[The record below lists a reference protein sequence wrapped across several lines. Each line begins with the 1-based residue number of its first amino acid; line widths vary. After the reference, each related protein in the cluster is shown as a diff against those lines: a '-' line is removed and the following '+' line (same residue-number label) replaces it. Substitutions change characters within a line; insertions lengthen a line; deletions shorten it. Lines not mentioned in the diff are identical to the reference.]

1 MIIKKEKK
9 GNVTIYHVDKD
20 YDDIKLQKVLNTK
33 LKPSQIKDIIKED
46 ADVYTKE
53 GKLLLRFRKNKLN
66 KENLEQ
72 FYTNVIGFA
81 RNVTANRG
89 SATGSK
95 SKNVYDNPRIMTN
108 ILGYFDKFSAK
119 QNAMLR
125 DKGQ

>member
-1 MIIKKEKK
+1 
-9 GNVTIYHVDKD
+9 
-20 YDDIKLQKVLNTK
+20 
-33 LKPSQIKDIIKED
+33 
-46 ADVYTKE
+46 
-53 GKLLLRFRKNKLN
+53 
-66 KENLEQ
+66 
-72 FYTNVIGFA
+72 VIDFA

-125 DKGQ
+125 DKGHKIPLILLKSPIIDIYVSKK